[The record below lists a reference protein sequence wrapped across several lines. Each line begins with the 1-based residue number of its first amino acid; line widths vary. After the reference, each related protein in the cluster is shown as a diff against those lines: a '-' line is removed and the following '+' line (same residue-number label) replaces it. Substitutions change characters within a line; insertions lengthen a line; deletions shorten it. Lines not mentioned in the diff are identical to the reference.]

1 MRYSCLILACCLA
14 GGSAAAQN
22 PIPDTTDW
30 HTYLP
35 LEIGNSWQFL
45 TLDEPVPSGGLAD
58 ILRGWIVESDT
69 TINEDVYFV
78 LQTCF
83 FEVGD
88 PVSCLGRDFIRYA
101 LTGAL
106 LVEFDTGS
114 GTESWWS
121 EIPCGLDAPFRLVH
135 GECEGM
141 PLFTAGGYDTYVQV
155 GPDVTGPLTAK
166 YLTNSGNLG
175 HTLAAGIG
183 LVHHHLNGD
192 PFYRTLQHARVG
204 PKEYGLSMFE
214 FPTATEPTA
223 VPSDRALSVDVWPNP
238 TQGRVSI
245 LVRSRLHHSPPVE
258 ISVYDL
264 LGRRPLGEFSFRIG
278 SIPSETNLDLGQLA
292 PGTYTLHITS
302 GEETTTRKLTII
314 R

>member
-14 GGSAAAQN
+14 GGSAAAPN

-78 LQTCF
+78 LRTCF

-106 LVEFDTGS
+106 LVEIDTGS
-114 GTESWWS
+114 GTES
-121 EIPCGLDAPFRLVH
+121 
-135 GECEGM
+135 
-141 PLFTAGGYDTYVQV
+141 
-155 GPDVTGPLTAK
+155 
-166 YLTNSGNLG
+166 
-175 HTLAAGIG
+175 
-183 LVHHHLNGD
+183 
-192 PFYRTLQHARVG
+192 
-204 PKEYGLSMFE
+204 
-214 FPTATEPTA
+214 
-223 VPSDRALSVDVWPNP
+223 
-238 TQGRVSI
+238 
-245 LVRSRLHHSPPVE
+245 
-258 ISVYDL
+258 
-264 LGRRPLGEFSFRIG
+264 
-278 SIPSETNLDLGQLA
+278 
-292 PGTYTLHITS
+292 
-302 GEETTTRKLTII
+302 
-314 R
+314 